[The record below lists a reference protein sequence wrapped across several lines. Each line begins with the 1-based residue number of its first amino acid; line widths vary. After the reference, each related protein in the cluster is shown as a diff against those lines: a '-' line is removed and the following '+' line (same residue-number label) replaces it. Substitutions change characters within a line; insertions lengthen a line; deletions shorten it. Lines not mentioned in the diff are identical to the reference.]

1 VKNLFNVQELL
12 LCKAKR
18 HETKL
23 MHPSSS
29 RAFQRDHIPN
39 SSKKFSFHLINFQ
52 WKNYSMFKNFAMQVQ
67 IAWNQANTPLL
78 LESFPKTPHSQFL
91 KKFQLPFNLIFSEK
105 IIQCSRTF
113 AMQVQ
118 TAWNQAHAPLLLKSF
133 LSKETTFPIPQKFSA
148 SI

>member
-1 VKNLFNVQELL
+1 VKKLFNVQELL

-29 RAFQRDHIPN
+29 RAF
-39 SSKKFSFHLINFQ
+39 FQ
-52 WKNYSMFKNFAMQVQ
+52 KR
-67 IAWNQANTPLL
+67 
-78 LESFPKTPHSQFL
+78 PHTQFL

-105 IIQCSRTF
+105 IIQGSRTF

-118 TAWNQAHAPLLLKSF
+118 MA
-133 LSKETTFPIPQKFSA
+133 
-148 SI
+148 